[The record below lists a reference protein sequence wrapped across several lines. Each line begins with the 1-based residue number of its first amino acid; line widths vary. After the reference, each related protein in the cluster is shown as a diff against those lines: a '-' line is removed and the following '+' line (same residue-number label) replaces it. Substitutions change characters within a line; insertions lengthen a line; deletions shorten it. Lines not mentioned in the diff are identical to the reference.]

1 MLYAATTGDLL
12 YDISG
17 PLTFNYGYFKIEPL
31 SAPRVEPQSQLVDPL
46 SPTISDEFRVMTWNV
61 ENLFDFLE
69 PHPSDP
75 ALPTVAEYR
84 VWLEKVASTILL
96 AGSPAVIGLQEVE
109 NIDVLEDIAGVQSI
123 SEFGYQAVLM
133 EGTDSRGIDVGYLV
147 RGDIQIKNVQQF
159 PAPNEL
165 TPRPPLLL
173 EIQAS
178 LGGQT
183 RVVFLLNNHFLSMS
197 GGEKATEPRRIAQ
210 AAWNAEQ
217 VSKILQQNPDA
228 FVIVMGDLNSYYDS
242 PPIDTL
248 RSAGMIHV
256 FDQLSPEERYTYI
269 YQGVAQVLDH
279 ILVNEIYESSISSVD
294 ILHVNADFPLQLPG
308 DTSVLHKSDHDPVV
322 VTFR

>member
-1 MLYAATTGDLL
+1 
-12 YDISG
+12 
-17 PLTFNYGYFKIEPL
+17 
-31 SAPRVEPQSQLVDPL
+31 
-46 SPTISDEFRVMTWNV
+46 
-61 ENLFDFLE
+61 
-69 PHPSDP
+69 
-75 ALPTVAEYR
+75 
-84 VWLEKVASTILL
+84 
-96 AGSPAVIGLQEVE
+96 
-109 NIDVLEDIAGVQSI
+109 
-123 SEFGYQAVLM
+123 
-133 EGTDSRGIDVGYLV
+133 
-147 RGDIQIKNVQQF
+147 
-159 PAPNEL
+159 
-165 TPRPPLLL
+165 
-173 EIQAS
+173 
-178 LGGQT
+178 
-183 RVVFLLNNHFLSMS
+183 MS